1 MHTQEVNEYPEEVK
15 AEYLRLS
22 DWVRATRKTYGS
34 RVVVRIIDPQSLG
47 GFWKVL
53 RHRIRRFPTFFI
65 DGAERL
71 VGWEADP
78 DAALA
83 RIVGRD
89 QAAAEPAR
97 S

>member
-22 DWVRATRKTYGS
+22 DWVRATRKTYGP

-47 GFWKVL
+47 GFWKIL

-65 DGAERL
+65 DGGERL

-78 DAALA
+78 DGAIA
-83 RIVGRD
+83 RIVAG
-89 QAAAEPAR
+89 APTPAEPAR
-97 S
+97 N